1 MRYIDENFND
11 INESN
16 IDLSKGY
23 LISAKIIKKEA
34 TPIDNISKFAW
45 CDDDYEDAEMYC
57 LGTIIETTEQ
67 DETDAM
73 LVDHEYRLTLLEL
86 GI

>member
-23 LISAKIIKKEA
+23 LIPAKIIKKEA

-45 CDDDYEDAEMYC
+45 YDDDYEDAEMYC

>member
-23 LISAKIIKKEA
+23 LIPAKIIKKEA

-45 CDDDYEDAEMYC
+45 YDDDYEDTEMYC
-57 LGTIIETTEQ
+57 LGTTIETTEQ